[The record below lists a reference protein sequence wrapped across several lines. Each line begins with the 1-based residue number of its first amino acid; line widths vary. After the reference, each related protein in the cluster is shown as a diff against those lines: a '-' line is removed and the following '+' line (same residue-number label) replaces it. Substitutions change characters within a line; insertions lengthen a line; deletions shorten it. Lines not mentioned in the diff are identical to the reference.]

1 MQVLY
6 NEQVC
11 YLSNYL
17 YLVTSIDF
25 LMISSSRLLLL
36 ALQYSPPTI
45 TKPALLAEMESRAI
59 PSSL

>member
-11 YLSNYL
+11 FFSNYL

-25 LMISSSRLLLL
+25 LISPTAL
-36 ALQYSPPTI
+36 ALQYLPPTI

>member
-11 YLSNYL
+11 FLSNYL

-25 LMISSSRLLLL
+25 LISPTALSSSVF
-36 ALQYSPPTI
+36 AANNNKT
-45 TKPALLAEMESRAI
+45 
-59 PSSL
+59 SSTC